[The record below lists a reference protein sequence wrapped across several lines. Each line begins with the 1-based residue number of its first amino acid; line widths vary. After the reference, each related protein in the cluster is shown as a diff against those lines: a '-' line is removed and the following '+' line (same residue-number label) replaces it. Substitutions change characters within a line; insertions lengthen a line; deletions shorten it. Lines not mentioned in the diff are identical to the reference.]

1 MNAKLEK
8 IHEDMKKAEEKE
20 LFFRRKK
27 EEFAKRYEQEQMSEV
42 KDTLRMGEM
51 TPAQFEKMMNFLM
64 KNKHA
69 YGKDQKQ
76 NIPAVDKNEGKEQ
89 KVEEADLVGD
99 EYDKA
104 AGEIEFEH
112 VDGGENA

>member
-51 TPAQFEKMMNFLM
+51 TPAQFEKMMNFLL
-64 KNKHA
+64 KNRHA

-89 KVEEADLVGD
+89 KVEEADLIGD

>member
-51 TPAQFEKMMNFLM
+51 TPAQFEKMMNFLL

-76 NIPAVDKNEGKEQ
+76 SNLVGEKDEGKEQ
-89 KVEEADLVGD
+89 NVVEEGLIGD
-99 EYDKA
+99 QYDRA
-104 AGEIEFEH
+104 ASEIEFEH
-112 VDGGENA
+112 VNGGGNA

>member
-42 KDTLRMGEM
+42 KETLRMGEM

-76 NIPAVDKNEGKEQ
+76 NISVGDKNEGKEQ
-89 KVEEADLVGD
+89 KVEVTDLIGD

-112 VDGGENA
+112 ADGGENA

>member
-51 TPAQFEKMMNFLM
+51 TPAQFEKMMNFLL

-76 NIPAVDKNEGKEQ
+76 NIAVEEKNEGKKQ
-89 KVEEADLVGD
+89 KMEEDDLIGD
-99 EYDKA
+99 KYDRA
-104 AGEIEFEH
+104 ANEIEFEH